1 MIYILEDDE
10 SIRELLVYALGSA
23 GLEAEG
29 FSLPSQLEKNLKT
42 CLPELLILDIMLP
55 EEDGVSVLKK
65 LRSRSETMDLPI
77 IMLTAKS
84 TEYDKIVGLDAGADD
99 YMTKPFGV
107 MELVARVK
115 ALLRRSGKT
124 RAVKEEYT
132 AGNIVLNVKRHSVK
146 VNGESISLTLKEYE
160 LLECLMKNKGI
171 VFSRDSLL
179 ENIWGYE
186 FDGESRTIDVHIRTL
201 RQKLGE
207 GEKYIETIRG
217 VGYKVREVDHEK

>member
-1 MIYILEDDE
+1 MIFILEDDE

-23 GLEAEG
+23 GFEAEG
-29 FSLPSQLEKNLKT
+29 FSLPSQLEKKMKT
-42 CLPELLILDIMLP
+42 QIPRLLILDIMLP

-65 LRSRSETMDLPI
+65 LRAKSETADLPV

-84 TEYDKIVGLDAGADD
+84 TEFDKIVGLDAGADD

-115 ALLRRSGKT
+115 ALLRRSKKT
-124 RAVKEEYT
+124 KAKEEYT
-132 AGNIVLNVKRHSVK
+132 VGNIVLNVKHHSVK
-146 VNGESISLTLKEYE
+146 VNDEPVVLTLKEYE
-160 LLECLMKNKGI
+160 LLECLMKNKGV

-179 ENIWGYE
+179 ESIWGYE
-186 FDGESRTIDVHIRTL
+186 FDGESRTIDVHVRTL

-217 VGYKVREVDHEK
+217 VGYKIREDIYEK